1 MRASAILGDGG
12 DVLEASAWAHD
23 IGYAPDV
30 AVTGFHPLDGAR
42 YLRRAGASERI
53 VALVAL
59 HSAAASEAEAFGVAH
74 ELGEFKDER
83 TLTRDLLWYLDM
95 TTGPDGTVVSF
106 EDRMAEVRER
116 YPEDHY
122 VIRALDDG
130 MPERVAAVERA
141 EAWLVSVGLTGQ
153 V

>member
-1 MRASAILGDGG
+1 MRPG
-12 DVLEASAWAHD
+12 DVRLA
-23 IGYAPDV
+23 
-30 AVTGFHPLDGAR
+30 
-42 YLRRAGASERI
+42 
-53 VALVAL
+53 VAL

-116 YPEDHY
+116 CPEDHY

-130 MPERVAAVERA
+130 MPGRVAAVERA
-141 EAWLVSVGLTGQ
+141 EAWLVSVGLTSQ